1 MLTNILLALIV
12 FLLAVLIY
20 VFLRKQQGDAQGLE
34 LTLLRAWSDL
44 QLDEKVGRIE
54 RYAKD
59 IHDDYKALDQML
71 RVPKERSDFSETA
84 LECILDDQLPAHLFG
99 IRRQVL
105 NGKIPDAYIQSPVGL
120 ICIDSKFPLDNYR
133 KMLSANG
140 SQDSERLKK
149 HFIANVKE
157 HLKKI
162 ATDYVCPEAG
172 SAEFAFAY
180 VHSEG
185 VYWFL
190 ITEASDM
197 LRNFAK
203 EGVQVVSPLTLS
215 HKVELIKANMFAKR
229 LTEEADQIRKEIA
242 GIATG
247 FSNVDKEWR
256 VLQNHFKNFTGS
268 MQRVDTAYQKLSEA
282 FNKVRGVSEQ

>member
-20 VFLRKQQGDAQGLE
+20 VFLRKQHNDSQGLE

-54 RYAKD
+54 SYAKA
-59 IHDDYKALDQML
+59 IRDDYKALDQML
-71 RVPKERSDFSETA
+71 RVPKERSDLSETA
-84 LECILDDQLPAHLFG
+84 LECILDDQLPANLFG

-105 NGKIPDAYIQSPVGL
+105 NGKTPDAYIQSPVGL

-133 KMLSANG
+133 KMLNANG
-140 SQDSERLKK
+140 SQDSERSKK
-149 HFIANVKE
+149 QFIANVKD

-190 ITEASDM
+190 IAEAGDM
-197 LRNFAK
+197 LRSFAK
-203 EGVQVVSPLTLS
+203 EGV
-215 HKVELIKANMFAKR
+215 
-229 LTEEADQIRKEIA
+229 
-242 GIATG
+242 
-247 FSNVDKEWR
+247 
-256 VLQNHFKNFTGS
+256 
-268 MQRVDTAYQKLSEA
+268 
-282 FNKVRGVSEQ
+282 